1 MRGKV
6 RSYSCSDTLYVVTG
20 DFISVPETSTTDGVG
35 SSVPVP
41 TNYFKVLLRTKSG
54 STNKKVQD
62 CSPNELISI
71 GFWVEQKAMEILYRK
86 SICTTVADIEEKTG
100 FTFFPK
106 VDSSVK
112 QQMDLAQWG
121 NKMRYKL
128 MKKQLFCTIFFVL
141 LISVCFGQKPYK
153 VVFYNLENFF
163 DTINDPEVK
172 DDEFTPE
179 GPKKWNTAKYNKKLG
194 NIERVLFGMAAI
206 DKEYPIVIGVS
217 EVENQNVLE
226 DIVATP
232 KAGTG

>member
-1 MRGKV
+1 
-6 RSYSCSDTLYVVTG
+6 
-20 DFISVPETSTTDGVG
+20 
-35 SSVPVP
+35 
-41 TNYFKVLLRTKSG
+41 
-54 STNKKVQD
+54 
-62 CSPNELISI
+62 
-71 GFWVEQKAMEILYRK
+71 
-86 SICTTVADIEEKTG
+86 
-100 FTFFPK
+100 
-106 VDSSVK
+106 
-112 QQMDLAQWG
+112 
-121 NKMRYKL
+121 MRYKL

-217 EVENQNVLE
+217 G
-226 DIVATP
+226 VAWYIFQHVILLLIP
-232 KAGTG
+232 LQSKHGNRKWQLKM

>member
-1 MRGKV
+1 
-6 RSYSCSDTLYVVTG
+6 
-20 DFISVPETSTTDGVG
+20 
-35 SSVPVP
+35 
-41 TNYFKVLLRTKSG
+41 
-54 STNKKVQD
+54 
-62 CSPNELISI
+62 
-71 GFWVEQKAMEILYRK
+71 
-86 SICTTVADIEEKTG
+86 
-100 FTFFPK
+100 
-106 VDSSVK
+106 
-112 QQMDLAQWG
+112 
-121 NKMRYKL
+121 

-217 EVENQNVLE
+217 EVENRNVLE
-226 DIVATP
+226 DIVATSKLAP
-232 KAGTG
+232 GNYRISHFDSPEARGVDVAFLYRPDVFKLEGQYPVKTVIPSLPDFKTKSEAKRS

>member
-1 MRGKV
+1 
-6 RSYSCSDTLYVVTG
+6 
-20 DFISVPETSTTDGVG
+20 
-35 SSVPVP
+35 
-41 TNYFKVLLRTKSG
+41 
-54 STNKKVQD
+54 
-62 CSPNELISI
+62 
-71 GFWVEQKAMEILYRK
+71 
-86 SICTTVADIEEKTG
+86 
-100 FTFFPK
+100 
-106 VDSSVK
+106 
-112 QQMDLAQWG
+112 
-121 NKMRYKL
+121 

-217 EVENQNVLE
+217 EVENRNVLE
-226 DIVATP
+226 DIVAT
-232 KAGTG
+232 G

>member
-1 MRGKV
+1 
-6 RSYSCSDTLYVVTG
+6 
-20 DFISVPETSTTDGVG
+20 
-35 SSVPVP
+35 
-41 TNYFKVLLRTKSG
+41 
-54 STNKKVQD
+54 
-62 CSPNELISI
+62 
-71 GFWVEQKAMEILYRK
+71 
-86 SICTTVADIEEKTG
+86 
-100 FTFFPK
+100 
-106 VDSSVK
+106 
-112 QQMDLAQWG
+112 
-121 NKMRYKL
+121 

-217 EVENQNVLE
+217 EVENRNVLE
-226 DIVATP
+226 MLESMREQYGAGINAELTP
-232 KAGTG
+232 SGNHGTTRVFIGKAR

>member
-1 MRGKV
+1 M
-6 RSYSCSDTLYVVTG
+6 
-20 DFISVPETSTTDGVG
+20 
-35 SSVPVP
+35 
-41 TNYFKVLLRTKSG
+41 
-54 STNKKVQD
+54 
-62 CSPNELISI
+62 
-71 GFWVEQKAMEILYRK
+71 
-86 SICTTVADIEEKTG
+86 
-100 FTFFPK
+100 
-106 VDSSVK
+106 
-112 QQMDLAQWG
+112 G

-217 EVENQNVLE
+217 EVENRNVLE

-232 KAGTG
+232 KLAPGNYRISLPSGCIQIGRTISCKDRHSFIAGLQDSRYPDYVGNHRRRTVLLYGSSLALSSGRKRCFRVQTYCGRTPDAQHRRLCTAGQPGN

>member
-1 MRGKV
+1 
-6 RSYSCSDTLYVVTG
+6 
-20 DFISVPETSTTDGVG
+20 
-35 SSVPVP
+35 
-41 TNYFKVLLRTKSG
+41 
-54 STNKKVQD
+54 
-62 CSPNELISI
+62 
-71 GFWVEQKAMEILYRK
+71 
-86 SICTTVADIEEKTG
+86 
-100 FTFFPK
+100 
-106 VDSSVK
+106 
-112 QQMDLAQWG
+112 
-121 NKMRYKL
+121 

-217 EVENQNVLE
+217 EVENRNVLE

-232 KAGTG
+232 KLAPGNYRISHFDSPEARGVDVAFLYRPDVFKLEGQYPVKTVIAGLQDSRYPDYVGNHRRRTVLLYGSSLALSSGRKRCFRVQTYCGRTPDAQHRRLCTAGQPGN

>member
-1 MRGKV
+1 
-6 RSYSCSDTLYVVTG
+6 
-20 DFISVPETSTTDGVG
+20 
-35 SSVPVP
+35 
-41 TNYFKVLLRTKSG
+41 
-54 STNKKVQD
+54 
-62 CSPNELISI
+62 
-71 GFWVEQKAMEILYRK
+71 
-86 SICTTVADIEEKTG
+86 
-100 FTFFPK
+100 
-106 VDSSVK
+106 
-112 QQMDLAQWG
+112 
-121 NKMRYKL
+121 

-217 EVENQNVLE
+217 EV
-226 DIVATP
+226 
-232 KAGTG
+232 TGPDHRGRGCRGKHRSSPGFPSG